1 MFNCCVC
8 SEIPIHIKKVTIT
21 FKLPNCENVS
31 YTNNA
36 KEMKWT
42 A

>member
-1 MFNCCVC
+1 MFKVLRVFRNTCTY
-8 SEIPIHIKKVTIT
+8 KVTII

-36 KEMKWT
+36 KEMKWI